1 MALRANRYFQDYEV
15 ETTLCN
21 GVQRRRYVYKGDRY
35 DRILSPEA
43 RAKERVAYLLL
54 AIPAGALLVAAML
67 QPVAANFTGI
77 FAALSLLALIP
88 AFCTAEGAVE
98 AFFRKGTLKKGN
110 YQERLVMLRVMPI
123 LGAALELIL
132 AAGYL
137 YGIAQKQAV
146 PASLAAVLCVVGAAA
161 CHAAIAR
168 RELRVSYRVIPGP
181 RSMGADPAAEP
192 TTRE

>member
-1 MALRANRYFQDYEV
+1 MALRASRYFQEYEV

-43 RAKERVAYLLL
+43 RAKERIAYLLL
-54 AIPAGALLVAAML
+54 AIPAGMLLVTAML
-67 QPVAANFTGI
+67 QPVAANFAGV

-88 AFCTAEGAVE
+88 AFCAAEGAVE

-110 YQERLVMLRVMPI
+110 YQERLVMLRVMPV

-137 YGIAQKQAV
+137 YGIAQQEAV
-146 PASLAAVLCVVGAAA
+146 PASLTAVFCVVGAAA
-161 CHAAIAR
+161 CHAAIAL
-168 RELRVSYRVIPGP
+168 REFRVAYRVIPGP
-181 RSMGADPAAEP
+181 RSRGAAFAAEP
-192 TTRE
+192 LTKE